1 MEKSI
6 FDSKLYRAVYNS
18 YQALEKLEKS
28 PVTIEGA
35 RKMEE
40 VMEKFRKSCEAYLA
54 KREGPRQTL
63 ARTGIRRLRSF
74 IRGIWIKDI

>member
-40 VMEKFRKSCEAYLA
+40 VIE
-54 KREGPRQTL
+54 
-63 ARTGIRRLRSF
+63 
-74 IRGIWIKDI
+74 